1 MPDFFSKMKDG
12 LSKGTQILSVK
23 SSSFIES
30 NRVSQELSNLKKA
43 KQDAFAALGKKVY
56 DAKDA
61 FSIDQVQEDLVAL
74 ADFDVKIDAKEKELQ
89 EIKLKEESA
98 MENINKAPEAEEKKA
113 AEEVGEEVVEE
124 EKEDEQ

>member
-30 NRVSQELSNLKKA
+30 NRVSTELSNLKKA
-43 KQDAFAALGKKVY
+43 KHDAFAALGKKVY

-61 FSIDQVQEDLVAL
+61 FSIDQVLEDLNAL
-74 ADFDVKIDAKEKELQ
+74 AEFDVNIDAKEKELQ

-98 MENINKAPEAEEKKA
+98 MDNINKAPEAGDENA
-113 AEEVGEEVVEE
+113 AATEEVVEE